1 MRGSG
6 VQANTPARAFMCRS
20 RVALRCLQRLCHLCE
35 SSTGWFLLQ
44 IQGVKMKTHQ
54 GILLIALGNGQA
66 GPMPGPAGF
75 GLGQAPLSGLPG
87 LDTHRSNV
95 ISGK

>member
-1 MRGSG
+1 MRGSV

-20 RVALRCLQRLCHLCE
+20 RVALRCLLRLCHLCE
-35 SSTGWFLLQ
+35 SSTGCFLLQ
-44 IQGVKMKTHQ
+44 IQGVQMKTHR
-54 GILLIALGNGQA
+54 GMLLIALGNGHA
-66 GPMPGPAGF
+66 GPTAGPTGF

-87 LDTHRSNV
+87 LDTHRSNI

>member
-1 MRGSG
+1 MRGSV

-20 RVALRCLQRLCHLCE
+20 RVALRCLQQLCHLCE
-35 SSTGWFLLQ
+35 SSTGCFLLQ
-44 IQGVKMKTHQ
+44 IQGVQMKTHR
-54 GILLIALGNGQA
+54 GMLLIALGNGQA
-66 GPMPGPAGF
+66 GPTGF

-87 LDTHRSNV
+87 LDTHRSNI